1 MTQHRSSP
9 SDMRR
14 GMPTFI
20 ERTSHGTFETTPY
33 NKLFEGRIIFV
44 GTPIDDAA
52 AHDVITQLLCLEAD
66 APDRPISIYINSP
79 GGSLTAMTAIYDTM
93 QYIRPEIETL
103 CLGQAASVAA
113 LLLAA
118 GRRGKRAA
126 VPHARVSISQPRS
139 EVVHGQTSDLSIQ
152 AKEIDR
158 LRRLFESALA
168 SATARTAEDI
178 RRDIERETI
187 LTAEAAREYGLI
199 DAVLSPRKASPLR
212 S

>member
-1 MTQHRSSP
+1 
-9 SDMRR
+9 
-14 GMPTFI
+14 
-20 ERTSHGTFETTPY
+20 
-33 NKLFEGRIIFV
+33 
-44 GTPIDDAA
+44 
-52 AHDVITQLLCLEAD
+52 
-66 APDRPISIYINSP
+66 
-79 GGSLTAMTAIYDTM
+79 MTAIYDTM

-118 GRRGKRAA
+118 GRHGMRAA

-168 SATARTAEDI
+168 SATAHTAEEI

-187 LTAEAAREYGLI
+187 LTAEAARDYGLI
-199 DAVLSPRKASPLR
+199 DTVLSPRKTFPPSAEQR

>member
-1 MTQHRSSP
+1 
-9 SDMRR
+9 
-14 GMPTFI
+14 
-20 ERTSHGTFETTPY
+20 
-33 NKLFEGRIIFV
+33 
-44 GTPIDDAA
+44 
-52 AHDVITQLLCLEAD
+52 
-66 APDRPISIYINSP
+66 
-79 GGSLTAMTAIYDTM
+79 M

-118 GRRGKRAA
+118 GRHGMRAA

-168 SATARTAEDI
+168 SATAHTAEEI

-187 LTAEAAREYGLI
+187 LTAEAARDYGLI
-199 DAVLSPRKASPLR
+199 DTVLSPRKAFPPS

>member
-1 MTQHRSSP
+1 
-9 SDMRR
+9 
-14 GMPTFI
+14 
-20 ERTSHGTFETTPY
+20 
-33 NKLFEGRIIFV
+33 
-44 GTPIDDAA
+44 
-52 AHDVITQLLCLEAD
+52 
-66 APDRPISIYINSP
+66 
-79 GGSLTAMTAIYDTM
+79 MTAIYDTM

>member
-20 ERTSHGTFETTPY
+20 ERTSHGTFETTLY

-152 AKEIDR
+152 AKEIGR

-168 SATARTAEDI
+168 SATART
-178 RRDIERETI
+178 
-187 LTAEAAREYGLI
+187 
-199 DAVLSPRKASPLR
+199 
-212 S
+212 